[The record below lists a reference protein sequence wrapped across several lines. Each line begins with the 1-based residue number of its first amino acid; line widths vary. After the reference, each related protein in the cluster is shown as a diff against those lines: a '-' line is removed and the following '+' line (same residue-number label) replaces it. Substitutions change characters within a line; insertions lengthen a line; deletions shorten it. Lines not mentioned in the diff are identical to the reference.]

1 MKRGLLRGFGKNRG
15 TTLFLMGILLSLQF
29 PACAT
34 TPGMAPEKPVSQET
48 ILTPEEKWGLR
59 ILRVRLTA
67 GGHMLDL
74 RYQVTDPEKASPL
87 LDRKIKPYLID
98 QNTGER
104 LSVPNMPKVGSLK
117 QRVDQADTEKT
128 YFILFGN
135 SRGIVRQGSL
145 VTLILGDFKQEDLVV
160 E

>member
-1 MKRGLLRGFGKNRG
+1 MKRGLLQGFGKNRG
-15 TTLFLMGILLSLQF
+15 TTLFLMGILLSVQF

-34 TPGMAPEKPVSQET
+34 TPGMVPEKSVSQET
-48 ILTPEEKWGLR
+48 IPTPEEKWGLR

-67 GGHMLDL
+67 GDHILDL
-74 RYQVTDPEKASPL
+74 RYQVTDPEKAYPL

-98 QNTGER
+98 QATGAK
-104 LSVPNMPKVGSLK
+104 LQVPNMPKVGSLK
-117 QRVDQADTEKT
+117 QRVDQADKDKT

-135 SRGIVRQGSL
+135 SHGNVRSGSL
-145 VTLILGDFKQEDLVV
+145 VTLILGDLKQENLGV